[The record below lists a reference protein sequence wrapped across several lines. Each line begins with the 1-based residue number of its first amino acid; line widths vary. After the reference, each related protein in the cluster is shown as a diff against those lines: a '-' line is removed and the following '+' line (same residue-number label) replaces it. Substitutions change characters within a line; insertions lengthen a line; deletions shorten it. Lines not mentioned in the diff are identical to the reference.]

1 MLLALRFVRDRTW
14 TARKASDSVSMSG
27 IGPGVRFGK
36 AADGMTD
43 KGHGNVPG
51 TAGQPAV
58 TPESLAQALDAEQR
72 ARRERWQVITAL
84 TRAGTNDSEEI
95 ALSVAAS
102 GLADYGAVAA
112 HIAALH
118 SAAAANRGLAG
129 AGSGLD
135 ADYEARPVPLRG
147 EPGRYAGAVLVRRQD
162 SSRDTSL
169 ETVAEL
175 LRALTAAGLSS
186 VLPSEDAEFLAIEI
200 DFAGIP
206 IAEAERPVR
215 AATAH
220 ASTS

>member
-1 MLLALRFVRDRTW
+1 
-14 TARKASDSVSMSG
+14 
-27 IGPGVRFGK
+27 
-36 AADGMTD
+36 MTD
-43 KGHGNVPG
+43 EGRGKVPG
-51 TAGQPAV
+51 AAGQPAA
-58 TPESLAQALDAEQR
+58 TPESLALALDAEQR

-84 TRAGTNDSEEI
+84 ARAGGMGSEEI

-118 SAAAANRGLAG
+118 SAAAANQGLAR

-147 EPGRYAGAVLVRRQD
+147 EPGRYTGAVLVRRKD
-162 SSRDTSL
+162 SSRDTSRQ
-169 ETVAEL
+169 TVAEL

-186 VLPSEDAEFLAIEI
+186 TLPSEDAEALAVEI

-206 IAEAERPVR
+206 IAGAERPVR